1 MCAHTDNC
9 CLRRLTK
16 RTLGAVN
23 FACVSR
29 SCGSGEAA
37 AAFLGPGSA
46 ELLQLSWAMEQTVV
60 AEEP

>member
-23 FACVSR
+23 FACVSH
-29 SCGSGEAA
+29 SCSDEVA

-46 ELLQLSWAMEQTVV
+46 KLLQLSWAMEQTVV